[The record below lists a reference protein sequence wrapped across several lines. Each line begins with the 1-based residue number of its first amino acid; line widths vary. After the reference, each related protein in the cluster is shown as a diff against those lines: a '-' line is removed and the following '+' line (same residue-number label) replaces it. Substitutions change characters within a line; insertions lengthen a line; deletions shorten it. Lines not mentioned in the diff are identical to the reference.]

1 MDILTLMAL
10 SAVPATLVVLGG
22 MLALY
27 LGSPEKARR
36 RFLFYILGIAVL
48 GGLAALLCSRILKT
62 PFDQIPLFIGILLS
76 VYVGIIALVVL
87 HLGELRSLSWSQRG
101 LAALLL
107 LVLICLWAVVWD
119 SSYIAIYYIVGIGL
133 ALAIIWAS
141 GLRWSWLMGVF
152 FLMALLGLIIFNDP
166 VALWFQRATTTLPQ
180 TLGIALGV
188 LSFSYP
194 VLTVAL
200 AAVLIHRAIKP
211 AVQKNI
217 ITADPDHPEG
227 IEASTPARQHRLIQ
241 VLQLGM
247 AAFLLGGLIYTI
259 YWASIWDQTND
270 GLGGIFLALFGA
282 VLGVGAGM
290 LMAIFSSGWR
300 RLVGV
305 LFLALVP
312 LLLSQAFYRGWRV
325 SYHAI
330 TEKRAATIATA
341 LERYH
346 TRTGAYPQKLADLTP
361 RDLLIIPQP
370 VILRGESWCYQGIS
384 DSYRLGAAFREYFS
398 SPLSIRIYA
407 SAGVPLASVW
417 WCDARLGELKAI
429 YDVIFTEQQP

>member
-152 FLMALLGLIIFNDP
+152 FL
-166 VALWFQRATTTLPQ
+166 TL
-180 TLGIALGV
+180 
-188 LSFSYP
+188 
-194 VLTVAL
+194 
-200 AAVLIHRAIKP
+200 
-211 AVQKNI
+211 
-217 ITADPDHPEG
+217 
-227 IEASTPARQHRLIQ
+227 
-241 VLQLGM
+241 
-247 AAFLLGGLIYTI
+247 
-259 YWASIWDQTND
+259 
-270 GLGGIFLALFGA
+270 
-282 VLGVGAGM
+282 
-290 LMAIFSSGWR
+290 
-300 RLVGV
+300 
-305 LFLALVP
+305 
-312 LLLSQAFYRGWRV
+312 V
-325 SYHAI
+325 SANC
-330 TEKRAATIATA
+330 
-341 LERYH
+341 
-346 TRTGAYPQKLADLTP
+346 G
-361 RDLLIIPQP
+361 
-370 VILRGESWCYQGIS
+370 
-384 DSYRLGAAFREYFS
+384 
-398 SPLSIRIYA
+398 
-407 SAGVPLASVW
+407 
-417 WCDARLGELKAI
+417 
-429 YDVIFTEQQP
+429 